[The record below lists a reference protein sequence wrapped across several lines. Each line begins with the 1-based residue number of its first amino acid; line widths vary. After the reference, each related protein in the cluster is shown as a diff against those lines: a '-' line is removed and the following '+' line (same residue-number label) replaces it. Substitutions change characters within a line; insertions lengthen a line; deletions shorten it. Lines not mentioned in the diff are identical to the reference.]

1 MYQMFNWRLSR
12 VSDFRNYNE
21 GQSNNVRTQ
30 NLIFKIVFFKIFN
43 VNILVTDNQKILSD
57 CEGS

>member
-1 MYQMFNWRLSR
+1 MYQMFNWRLSHA
-12 VSDFRNYNE
+12 SDCINHNE

-30 NLIFKIVFFKIFN
+30 NLIFKIIFLKFFN
-43 VNILVTDNQKILSD
+43 VNILVTNNQKILSD

>member
-1 MYQMFNWRLSR
+1 MYQMFNWRRSR
-12 VSDFRNYNE
+12 VSDCRNYNE

-30 NLIFKIVFFKIFN
+30 NLIFKIVFKNFFD

>member
-12 VSDFRNYNE
+12 VSDCRNYNE

-30 NLIFKIVFFKIFN
+30 NLIFKIAFFLNF
-43 VNILVTDNQKILSD
+43 
-57 CEGS
+57 

>member
-1 MYQMFNWRLSR
+1 MYQMFNWRLSP
-12 VSDFRNYNE
+12 VSDCRNFNE

-30 NLIFKIVFFKIFN
+30 NLIFKIVFSKIFN

>member
-12 VSDFRNYNE
+12 VSDCRNYNE

-30 NLIFKIVFFKIFN
+30 NLTFKIVFFFIFN
-43 VNILVTDNQKILSD
+43 VNILVTDNQIILSD